1 MIWLPAGEGVG
12 ESGSF
17 DWGMG
22 WMGWMG
28 PMESGADRLRE
39 AGVVSRKFVA
49 SILQPLPGL
58 FARGMGTRGFRYASP
73 PANSGLAL
81 RANMAVDFVSD

>member
-1 MIWLPAGEGVG
+1 
-12 ESGSF
+12 
-17 DWGMG
+17 
-22 WMGWMG
+22 MG
-28 PMESGADRLRE
+28 PMDSGADRLRE

-58 FARGMGTRGFRYASP
+58 IARGMGIRGFRYASP
-73 PANSGLAL
+73 PANSGLGSPARQPPPFPSSSSAP